1 MANNELKRLIPEKSW
16 DAYVDDHNDLDEVLC
31 ALIVEPEA
39 AIDAASELWT
49 DLPHRMRDFREQGE
63 LLNQGPMA
71 MDRLLEV
78 LAAWIRTTSS
88 KEWMQQIASYN
99 QLLGIWCASYVLWKK
114 TEEIKPG
121 NVRLAKSAAKS
132 FAESVEDCVT
142 KGIDTDAMKDAYYY
156 TLIMGKA
163 RNRAVDYSLWVR
175 DEPLPPLATTWPG
188 NSRYFDSALST
199 LSLGTQRDNKAALE
213 LASAVDAVRWM
224 VAARQINDLGVDA
237 FPSASAEELRYQEF
251 ARLQAPKLQQL
262 AAEACLRFPH

>member
-1 MANNELKRLIPEKSW
+1 MANNELKGLIDEKSW
-16 DAYVDDHNDLDEVLC
+16 DAYVDDENDLDEVLC

-78 LAAWIRTTSS
+78 IAVWIRTTSS

-99 QLLGIWCASYVLWKK
+99 QLLGIWCSSYVLWKK
-114 TEEIKPG
+114 IPEINPG
-121 NVRLAKSAAKS
+121 NVRLAKSASKS

-142 KGIDTDAMKDAYYY
+142 KGIDTDVMKDAYYY
-156 TLIMGKA
+156 TLLMGKA
-163 RNRAVDYSLWVR
+163 RNRAVDYSIWVR
-175 DEPLPPLATTWPG
+175 GEPFPPLATAWLG
-188 NSRYFDSALST
+188 NSRYFDSALSS
-199 LSLGTQRDNKAALE
+199 LSLGTQRNGEYAKE
-213 LASAVDAVRWM
+213 LAFAVDAVRWM
-224 VAARQINDLGVDA
+224 VAARQINDLGQDV
-237 FPSASAEELRYQEF
+237 FRSASEEDSRYREF
-251 ARLQAPKLQQL
+251 ARLQSANLQQL